1 MFTGLVEEKGT
12 VAGVEQTADGAR
24 LRIESGLAGRLGVG
38 DSIAVNGVCLTAV
51 DPADGSFTADVM
63 NETLGKTALGP
74 LAAGDPVN
82 LELPLRAGD
91 PLGGHIVQGHVDGTG
106 TVESVTQEGFSAV
119 VRIATPEEILRYVAA
134 KGSVAIDGVSLTVA
148 ELGEGWFSVAL
159 IPETQE
165 RTTLGGLESGRS
177 VNIEVDVLAKYVE
190 RLVARQ

>member
-12 VAGVEQTADGAR
+12 VAQVEHTADGAR
-24 LRIESGLAGRLGVG
+24 LRIETVLAGRLGQG

-51 DPADGSFTADVM
+51 EPVDGSFAADVM
-63 NETLGKTALGP
+63 NETLGKTTLGP
-74 LAAGDPVN
+74 LAAGDAVN

-106 TVESVTQEGFSAV
+106 TVGSVTGEGFSTVIRVDA
-119 VRIATPEEILRYVAA
+119 PEEILRYVAA
-134 KGSVAIDGVSLTVA
+134 KGSVALDGVSLTVA
-148 ELGEGWFSVAL
+148 EVGEGWFSVAL

-165 RTTLGGLESGRS
+165 RTTLGGLRSGRS

-190 RLVARQ
+190 RLVTRQ